1 MRKGTSQ
8 TECLRQH
15 RAPEYASLK
24 RDFRSRKHNLLSE
37 IEVPNGVS
45 VTLKTW
51 ELISIVLSAL
61 VGGMHCG
68 HGWH

>member
-24 RDFRSRKHNLLSE
+24 RDFRSRKHHLLSE

-61 VGGMHCG
+61 VGGMHWR

>member
-24 RDFRSRKHNLLSE
+24 RDFRSRKHLLSE
-37 IEVPNGVS
+37 IKVPNGVS
-45 VTLKTW
+45 VTLKIL

-61 VGGMHCG
+61 VGGMYWG